1 MESDNDRKES
11 LSFMQSSV
19 SADVMSVLLDASR
32 LFKNHLNAIL
42 TRQLLKGLLAGQDLL
57 LVHLVKVLDFFTS
70 LVLLP

>member
-1 MESDNDRKES
+1 
-11 LSFMQSSV
+11 MQSSV